1 MSNINTSAETRNL
14 RELDRETENLYES
27 IAIVAKR
34 ANQMSAKIR
43 EEINGKLQEF
53 NSINDN
59 LEEVFENREQ
69 IEMSKSYERM
79 PKPSLLALKEFMA
92 GQVYY
97 SNPDREQ
104 VLDGESLS

>member
-1 MSNINTSAETRNL
+1 MNTSAETRNL
-14 RELDRETENLYES
+14 RELDRDTQNLYES
-27 IAIVAKR
+27 IAIVSKR
-34 ANQMSAKIR
+34 ANQISAKVR

-69 IEMSKSYERM
+69 IEMSKNYERL
-79 PKPSLLALKEFMA
+79 PKPSLVALKEFLS

-97 SNPDREQ
+97 RNPERERA
-104 VLDGESLS
+104 LEGESLGE